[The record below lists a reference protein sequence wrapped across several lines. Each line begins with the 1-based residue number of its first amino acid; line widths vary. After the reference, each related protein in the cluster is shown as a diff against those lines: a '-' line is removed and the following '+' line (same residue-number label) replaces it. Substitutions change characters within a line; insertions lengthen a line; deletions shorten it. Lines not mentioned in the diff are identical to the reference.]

1 MACSLSLYPEDIFD
15 LLTTINTNIN
25 NYTVAITE
33 AENPH
38 IRRALHDQLDTAA
51 HLHDELSDLLLE
63 KGWLG

>member
-1 MACSLSLYPEDIFD
+1 MSLYPEDIFD
-15 LLTTINTNIN
+15 LLTTIKTSMKK
-25 NYTVAITE
+25 YTVAITE

-38 IRRALHDQLDTAA
+38 IRRALHDQLDTTV